1 MARLIVKW
9 RYIKPGAPKQVEHYV
24 DYIATREGVEIEGEQ
39 WKDEPATK
47 EQEKLVNRLIADFPD
62 SKDSFEYQDYATA
75 KTKYTATTFIDKAIE
90 ENVDRIGKKENY
102 IGYIAMRPH
111 VEKSGTHGL
120 FSYSDEPIKL
130 SKVAKEVG
138 NHDGVVWTTIISLR
152 REDAAKLGYDNLPA
166 WKTLLRAKSQD
177 LANAMGIPVTKM
189 KWYAAFHN
197 ESGHPHVH
205 LVSYS
210 TGKEPYMTRQG
221 LEKLKAAYAHE
232 IFKNDLYEIYE
243 KQTEY
248 RDELRVESKEKIAEI
263 IREING
269 KKYENETIELMLKTL
284 AEKLQKHK
292 GKKVY
297 GYLPKDVKNLVNGVI
312 DELMRDSDLQKLY
325 ELWYEQRENVLKTY
339 RDKMPAR
346 LSLSTNEEFKS
357 VRNAVIAEAMNLSFS
372 ETPTVDET
380 PAEPTDKEIEKSE
393 KKPRKDYKT
402 AWQFYDWAKA
412 CADKNG
418 ENYNPELAVKLFTEA
433 ANGGITVAKYKLGK
447 MFLNGDGVEKDIPK
461 AVEWLK
467 QAAME
472 ENEFAEYALGRLYL
486 KGEEVEKDL
495 PLAMAYLRSA
505 AAKGNEYAAELIRQ
519 KELFD
524 KQSISLCISRLFK
537 YLCGVLQEK
546 TEAIR
551 ANSANEQR
559 CTVQI
564 NLKKRENGNYEMR
577 VLAGAEGKIAEE
589 IVTYGAESGK
599 EPDGVSADGYLAF
612 CGQNVKADV
621 TSFTIES
628 NGKTTFE
635 SAFTHDELAYPDE
648 SQNGKIWTISG
659 RYGENAV
666 YCGAANRVGLSAGRG
681 VRSNTA
687 VEANTETEKTFE
699 LSFNWYYSAAET
711 PQNSYVG
718 VRFGCDK
725 SENFAGIGKKD
736 GKTVLVW
743 YAKSEIRAFVP
754 LSAEA
759 VAEGENTLLFRGKFG
774 EKLEIEANGVTHEF
788 DNFDTTGNFA
798 LSLYRTGETGNEAAG
813 DTAKIEIDDALFVR
827 YVSRNSKAESVSNDF
842 SGVKISEIEASD
854 GILSVKEYYI
864 NRSAYYVGAEV
875 NLPLVYA
882 EGKKGSLLFG
892 ECKNYGYFAPKKEY
906 SEWIMRFDLRVTDER
921 NVKRNPDGSFDLPK
935 LKSGAMLGVS
945 FGKEY
950 AAQSATET
958 DGIFFYN
965 WYNPDFTEGK
975 QTYTGAD
982 GQVYCGTYLAAS
994 DTEKS
999 SWKFGNAPI
1008 SYDLWGDKSAVY
1020 NIMVIAENSTA
1031 KLYMKRADESA
1042 EKMSSPIFTVTGVNT
1057 CGYAAIVGLNSASFR
1072 ISNYS
1077 VTNISPY
1084 RGRSGK

>member
-1 MARLIVKW
+1 MKHKHSKTIALLSACCFVAAAIVIPRGETKTCEAATSAERIFFDNFDAQTLDSRRWNADESSVSLQKQYNVLRLNLADEWGPAITLRQYK
-9 RYIKPGAPKQVEHYV
+9 
-24 DYIATREGVEIEGEQ
+24 IEGDCNITFTLTQ
-39 WKDEPATK
+39 TSGNGWLGLAFGNKNAGDFTK
-47 EQEKLVNRLIADFPD
+47 GAKHVLRL
-62 SKDSFEYQDYATA
+62 E
-75 KTKYTATTFIDKAIE
+75 
-90 ENVDRIGKKENY
+90 
-102 IGYIAMRPH
+102 
-111 VEKSGTHGL
+111 EKSVSLH
-120 FSYSDEPIKL
+120 SAD
-130 SKVAKEVG
+130 
-138 NHDGVVWTTIISLR
+138 IS
-152 REDAAKLGYDNLPA
+152 
-166 WKTLLRAKSQD
+166 
-177 LANAMGIPVTKM
+177 
-189 KWYAAFHN
+189 
-197 ESGHPHVH
+197 
-205 LVSYS
+205 
-210 TGKEPYMTRQG
+210 
-221 LEKLKAAYAHE
+221 
-232 IFKNDLYEIYE
+232 
-243 KQTEY
+243 
-248 RDELRVESKEKIAEI
+248 
-263 IREING
+263 
-269 KKYENETIELMLKTL
+269 
-284 AEKLQKHK
+284 
-292 GKKVY
+292 
-297 GYLPKDVKNLVNGVI
+297 
-312 DELMRDSDLQKLY
+312 
-325 ELWYEQRENVLKTY
+325 
-339 RDKMPAR
+339 
-346 LSLSTNEEFKS
+346 
-357 VRNAVIAEAMNLSFS
+357 
-372 ETPTVDET
+372 
-380 PAEPTDKEIEKSE
+380 
-393 KKPRKDYKT
+393 
-402 AWQFYDWAKA
+402 
-412 CADKNG
+412 
-418 ENYNPELAVKLFTEA
+418 
-433 ANGGITVAKYKLGK
+433 
-447 MFLNGDGVEKDIPK
+447 
-461 AVEWLK
+461 
-467 QAAME
+467 
-472 ENEFAEYALGRLYL
+472 
-486 KGEEVEKDL
+486 
-495 PLAMAYLRSA
+495 
-505 AAKGNEYAAELIRQ
+505 
-519 KELFD
+519 
-524 KQSISLCISRLFK
+524 
-537 YLCGVLQEK
+537 GVLNDASAEQNRVQNEK

-551 ANSANEQR
+551 ANSENEQR
-559 CTVQI
+559 CTVRI

-681 VRSNTA
+681 LRSNTA

-699 LSFNWYYSAAET
+699 LSFKWYYSAAET

-798 LSLYRTGETGNEAAG
+798 LSIYRTGETGNEATG

-921 NVKRNPDGSFDLPK
+921 NVKQNPDGSFDLPK
-935 LKSGAMLGVS
+935 LKSSAMLGVS